1 MPLHGA
7 IAAAVTP
14 LRDGGRAIDGEAV
27 DPFVRFLAGGGVDG
41 LLALG
46 TTGEGILLDVAE
58 RRWAAER
65 FMEARPPGFQVAV
78 HCGAQ
83 TTDETI
89 ALAAHAR
96 EIGADAVAVIA
107 PPYYPLDAD
116 EMFEH
121 LAGAATACAPV
132 PFYAY
137 EFVAR
142 SGYAIPI
149 AVIERLR
156 AAAPNLRG
164 LKVSDTPFSAVRPY
178 LLEGL
183 DLFVGLEP
191 LVLEGLA
198 AGAAG
203 AVSGLA
209 SAWPEVVAR
218 LVHDR
223 DPAAHDRV
231 MALRAGLAGIPF
243 HAALKA
249 VIAGR
254 GVPIR
259 EDVRAPMRGLTDAE
273 RAAVSRLAELR
284 S

>member
-14 LRDGGRAIDGEAV
+14 MRDGGDALDNEAFA
-27 DPFVRFLAGGGVDG
+27 PLVRFLAQGGVDG

-46 TTGEGILLDVAE
+46 TTGEGVLLSGAE
-58 RRWAAER
+58 RRWAMER
-65 FMEARPPGFQVAV
+65 FVEARPEGFQIAV

-83 TTDETI
+83 STSETS
-89 ALAAHAR
+89 ALAAHAKTV
-96 EIGADAVAVIA
+96 GADAVAVIA

-116 EMFEH
+116 ELFAH
-121 LAGAATACAPV
+121 LRSAASACSPL

-137 EFVAR
+137 EFAAR

-149 AVIERLR
+149 SVIERLR
-156 AAAPNLRG
+156 AEVPNLRG
-164 LKVSDTPFSAVRPY
+164 LKVSDRPWPVVAPY
-178 LLEGL
+178 LLDGL
-183 DLFVGLEP
+183 DLFVGSEP
-191 LVLEGLA
+191 LVLEGLE
-198 AGAAG
+198 AGATG

-209 SAWPEVVAR
+209 TAFPEVVSR

-223 DPAAHDRV
+223 DPAAHERV
-231 MALRAGLAGIPF
+231 VALRAGLEGIPF

-249 VIAGR
+249 VLAAR
-254 GVPIR
+254 GVPVR
-259 EDVRAPMRGLTDAE
+259 EDVRAPLRGLTDEE
-273 RAAVSRLAELR
+273 RSAVTRL